1 MRTFSFEIA
10 PDTENLS
17 RPTGMATTRPIY
29 LVGGSRA
36 DVDKILVLLAL
47 ADYLQHRDFPVVL
60 VETDTSNPD
69 VRKAMQDEE
78 PG

>member
-1 MRTFSFEIA
+1 
-10 PDTENLS
+10 
-17 RPTGMATTRPIY
+17 MATTRPIY